1 MIAEIVAIE
10 FTNGRRRHYRRRVL
24 SKIPVLGRMDPFLL
38 AILLTVAFAA
48 VVPADGI
55 ALDTVAWAAKIAIG
69 LLFFLYGARLSTREA
84 VDGLKHW
91 RLHAT
96 ILATTFVV
104 FPLLGVAA
112 RILVPAVLTDPL
124 YIGVLYLCLLPST
137 VQSAIALVSVA
148 RGNIPG
154 AVVSASA
161 SSLIGIVVTPL
172 LVALTMSTQGVTFS
186 ASAVVDIVL
195 MLLVP
200 FVAGQLLRRWIGG
213 WVTEHGKPL
222 KLVDRGS
229 ILLVVYVAFSRGMNE
244 HIWSMVS
251 PGRLV
256 ALVGVCLV
264 LLAIVLTLT
273 WYGSRALGFTYEDRA
288 AILFC
293 GSTKSLATGL
303 PMATVLFP
311 GHPIGLIVLPLML
324 FHQMQLLVC
333 AAIAARLAKQVAPQP
348 VTVG

>member
-1 MIAEIVAIE
+1 M
-10 FTNGRRRHYRRRVL
+10 L
-24 SKIPVLGRMDPFLL
+24 SKFPLLGRLDPFLL
-38 AILLTVAFAA
+38 AILTTVAVAA
-48 VVPADGI
+48 LLPAQGV

-69 LLFFLYGARLSTREA
+69 LLFFLYGARLSTQEA
-84 VDGLKHW
+84 IEGLKHW

-104 FPLLGVAA
+104 FPLLGLAA
-112 RILVPAVLTDPL
+112 KVLVPSVLTDPL
-124 YIGVLYLCLLPST
+124 YLGLLYLCLLPST

-154 AVVSASA
+154 AVVSSSA
-161 SSLIGIVVTPL
+161 SSMLGIFVTPVF
-172 LVALTMSTQGVTFS
+172 VALTMSTQGVTFS
-186 ASAVVDIVL
+186 ASAVVEIVL

-213 WVTEHGKPL
+213 WVKEHGKPL

-229 ILLVVYVAFSRGMNE
+229 IMLVVYVAFSRGMNE
-244 HIWSMVS
+244 GIWSMLSV
-251 PGRLV
+251 GRLL
-256 ALVGVCLV
+256 ALVGVCIV
-264 LLAIVLTLT
+264 LLAIVLALT
-273 WYGSRALGFTYEDRA
+273 WYGSARLGFEYEDRA

-311 GHPIGLIVLPLML
+311 GQPIGLIVMPLML
-324 FHQMQLLVC
+324 FHQIQLLTC
-333 AAIAARLAKQVAPQP
+333 AAIAARLATRLP
-348 VTVG
+348 VPVPTA

>member
-1 MIAEIVAIE
+1 M
-10 FTNGRRRHYRRRVL
+10 L
-24 SKIPVLGRMDPFLL
+24 SKIPVLGRFDPFLL
-38 AILLTVAFAA
+38 AILATVLVAA
-48 VVPADGI
+48 LLPADGV
-55 ALDTVAWAAKIAIG
+55 ALEAANWAAKIAIG
-69 LLFFLYGARLSTREA
+69 LLFFLYGARLSTQEA
-84 VDGLKHW
+84 IEGLKHW

-104 FPLLGVAA
+104 FPLLGLAA
-112 RILVPAVLTDPL
+112 KVLVPSVLTEPL
-124 YIGVLYLCLLPST
+124 YLGVLYLCLLPST

-154 AVVSASA
+154 SIVSASA
-161 SSLIGIVVTPL
+161 SSLLGIVVTPL

-213 WVTEHGKPL
+213 WIKEYGKPL

-229 ILLVVYVAFSRGMNE
+229 IMLVVYVAFSRGMNE
-244 HIWSMVS
+244 GIWSMLSV
-251 PGRLV
+251 GRLV
-256 ALVGVCLV
+256 ALVGVCAV
-264 LLAIVLTLT
+264 LLALV
-273 WYGSRALGFTYEDRA
+273 LGFTWYSSRGLGFEYRDRV
-288 AILFC
+288 AIMFC

-303 PMATVLFP
+303 PMAIVLFP
-311 GHPIGLIVLPLML
+311 GEPIGLIVLPLML

-333 AAIAARLAKQVAPQP
+333 AAIAGQLAKKTSDPLPA
-348 VTVG
+348 